1 MNVDGVIT
9 SIANQLVEVLKVPA
23 EMAWKY
29 GVEYMRIKGM
39 VTFIPEVAAGITFF
53 VLLLI
58 FYKKM
63 LNKWIPDWIEE
74 DPGDVK
80 TTFGAA
86 SVVWGFVA
94 MMSFAFSLVVFH
106 TVNGLMVNVFRMM
119 YPEAMLI
126 YQIVDK
132 VMK

>member
-58 FYKKM
+58 FWQRM
-63 LNKWIPDWIEE
+63 LNKWIPEWIDES
-74 DPGDVK
+74 PRAVK
-80 TTFGAA
+80 ETFGVFSTA
-86 SVVWGFVA
+86 GGLVA
-94 MMSFAFSLVVFH
+94 MMSFAFSLVIFH
-106 TVNGLMVNVFRMM
+106 VVEGLMINIFRMM

-132 VMK
+132 VLK